1 MSVVV
6 SRALQ
11 AAIYDRLAGDAALA
25 AIVGG
30 DIYDAPPAGNLPPIY
45 VLIGEEVVRDVS
57 DGSARASE
65 HDLTIAVQT
74 DAAGFAAAKDAAAAI
89 VDALDGA
96 ALTLARGTLVD
107 LRFHAARSL
116 RDAGAGA
123 RRTEVR
129 FRARVEDS

>member
-1 MSVVV
+1 MSVVT
-6 SRALQ
+6 SQPLQ
-11 AAIYDRLAGDAALA
+11 AAIYARLSQDAALA
-25 AIVGG
+25 AIVGA
-30 DIYDAPPAGNLPPIY
+30 DIFDAPPAGPLPGIF

-65 HDLTIAVQT
+65 HDLTISVQT
-74 DAAGFAAAKDAAAAI
+74 DAAGFAAAKQAAAAI

-96 ALTLARGTLVD
+96 ALTLSRGRLID
-107 LRFHAARSL
+107 IRFHSARSL

-129 FRARVEDS
+129 FRARVEDN